1 MFLQTVAHLKDSEEA
16 KQIEEDD
23 CDGHLACKDEE
34 WEVEGVAGDDGL
46 VQEVHAE
53 AADEVE
59 GGRGDCTGLALL
71 VQHVGQKSQLLLLS
85 LPDSITEQV
94 AECPPL

>member
-1 MFLQTVAHLKDSEEA
+1 MRLNVHLKDSEEA

-23 CDGHLACKDEE
+23 CDGHLAGEDEE
-34 WEVEGVAGDDGL
+34 GEVEGVAGDDGL

-59 GGRGDCTGLALL
+59 GGRRNCTGLALL
-71 VQHVGQKSQLLLLS
+71 VQHGALLLKTS
-85 LPDSITEQV
+85 QNYCVFHTFS
-94 AECPPL
+94 AFNW